1 MKLKKIASLAL
12 AGVMAISMLAG
23 CSTTSNTQP
32 EQPSQPEEP
41 TVTGYS
47 AKLQSEL
54 SPIAAD
60 KITFSD
66 STELNNALEYAMG
79 NVGYDV
85 ITKEFASSINDGGK
99 VTYVELNDTTAF
111 GLIVNDLRDA
121 LDVKF
126 NIDKD
131 EAKVVADLNPQA
143 TDDSWANYYTKN
155 DVNNV
160 LLYVVNDAVNL
171 NNAMDQIAGRIGD
184 DIQNL
189 EDDFDV
195 DGDGDMDVNYHYTG
209 SVATCTKTYEAGHG
223 MGLHVIAVEL
233 VRHIGK

>member
-1 MKLKKIASLAL
+1 MKLKKFASMLL
-12 AGVMAISMLAG
+12 AGVMAASMLAS
-23 CSTTSNTQP
+23 CQNASVDP
-32 EQPSQPEEP
+32 EP
-41 TVTGYS
+41 TPDPDPTPVTGYS

-54 SPIAAD
+54 SAIAQD

-66 STELNNALEYAMG
+66 STELNSALEYAAG
-79 NVGYDV
+79 NVGNDK
-85 ITKEFASSINDGGK
+85 ITEDFFESAMDGGK
-99 VTYVELNDTTAF
+99 VTYVELNDNTAL
-111 GLIVNDLRDA
+111 GLVVSGLRDA
-121 LDVKF
+121 LDVQF
-126 NIDKD
+126 DANKD
-131 EAKVVADLNPQA
+131 ESNNVLALNPQS
-143 TDDSWANYYTKN
+143 DHKSWANWYEKN

-184 DIQNL
+184 DIVKL

-195 DGDGDMDVNYHYTG
+195 DSDGDMDVNYHYTG

-223 MGLHVIAVEL
+223 MGLHIIAVEL

>member
-1 MKLKKIASLAL
+1 MKLKKIVSLAL
-12 AGVMAISMLAG
+12 AGVMAVSMLTACG
-23 CSTTSNTQP
+23 NNAVD
-32 EQPSQPEEP
+32 EQPPVDNGGDT

-54 SPIAAD
+54 SAIAQD

-66 STELNNALEYAMG
+66 STELNNALEYAVG
-79 NVGYDV
+79 NVGNDK
-85 ITKEFASSINDGGK
+85 ITEDFFDSAMDGGK
-99 VTYVELNDTTAF
+99 VTYIETNDASAL
-111 GLIVNDLRDA
+111 GLVVNDLRDA
-121 LDVKF
+121 LDVQF
-126 NIDKD
+126 AGNKD
-131 EAKVVADLNPQA
+131 ESGIVNALNPQSNEK
-143 TDDSWANYYTKN
+143 SWANWYEKN

-171 NNAMDQIAGRIGD
+171 NNAMDQIANRIGD
-184 DIQNL
+184 DIVKL

-195 DGDGDMDVNYHYTG
+195 DGDSSMDVNYHYTG

-223 MGLHVIAVEL
+223 MGLHIIAVEL